1 MRIISIFEPMD
12 ELQKL
17 IDEDLANYIQR
28 TNQFNYRKMSKTDRI
43 GMFFKHTKN
52 MFLTDLRKS
61 VDSGLIEISKEELL
75 NFHRNSLFQK

>member
-1 MRIISIFEPMD
+1 MD

-17 IDEDLANYIQR
+17 IDEDLAKYIQR
-28 TNQFNYRKMSKTDRI
+28 TNQFNYRKMSKADRVD
-43 GMFFKHTKN
+43 MFFKHTKN

-61 VDSGLIEISKEELL
+61 IDPNLIEVSKEEVL